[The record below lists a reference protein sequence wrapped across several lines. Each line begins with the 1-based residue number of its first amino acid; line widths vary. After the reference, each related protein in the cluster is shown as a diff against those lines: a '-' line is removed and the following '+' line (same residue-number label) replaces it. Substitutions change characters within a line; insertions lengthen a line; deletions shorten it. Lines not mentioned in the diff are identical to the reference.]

1 MIAKR
6 LRALPNRI
14 RLYGLLAIYVLVV
27 SFPFYYMVLT
37 SLRAQKDVYNKEAML
52 MPVNLILDNYGI
64 VLSSTNM
71 TTWLTNSVV
80 VGVVSSAIAVVIGTL
95 AAYSLARLRFLGS
108 ATLARSV
115 LFMYLV
121 PSSLLFI
128 PLFLIINNIGL
139 RNTLWALILTYLTF
153 NVPFCTWMLL
163 GYFRTIPIELED
175 AARID
180 GCSRMG
186 VLGRIILPL
195 SAPGLVTAFIFSFTN
210 SWNEFL
216 YAAVMTSRSE
226 LRTIPVG
233 LYSFQ
238 IADILLWGQLMAAA
252 ILATV
257 PVLVLYM
264 LVQRFVVQGLT
275 AGSVKG

>member
-1 MIAKR
+1 MMMKR

-14 RLYGLLAIYVLVV
+14 RLYGLLAVYVLVV

-37 SLRAQKDVYNKEAML
+37 SLRTQKDVYNKEGML
-52 MPVNLILDNYGI
+52 TPVNLILDNYGI
-64 VLSSTNM
+64 VLGSTNM
-71 TTWLTNSVV
+71 TTWVTNSVF
-80 VGVVSSAIAVVIGTL
+80 VGVASSAIALVIGTL
-95 AAYSLARLRFLGS
+95 AAYSLARLRFFGS
-108 ATLARSV
+108 NALARSV

-128 PLFLIINNIGL
+128 PLYLIIANLGL
-139 RNTLWALILTYLTF
+139 LNSLWALILTYQTF

-163 GYFRTIPIELED
+163 GYFRTIPMELED

-180 GCSRMG
+180 GCSRLG

-216 YAAVMTSRSE
+216 YAAVMATRSE
-226 LRTIPVG
+226 LKTIPVG

-252 ILATV
+252 ILATA
-257 PVLVLYM
+257 PVLILYM

>member
-52 MPVNLILDNYGI
+52 IPVNLILDNYGI
-64 VLSSTNM
+64 VLGSTNM

-80 VGVVSSAIAVVIGTL
+80 VGVASSAIAVVIGTL
-95 AAYSLARLRFLGS
+95 AAYSLARLRFFGS

-128 PLFLIINNIGL
+128 PLFLIINSIGL

>member
-1 MIAKR
+1 MLTRR
-6 LRALPNRI
+6 LRSIPNRV
-14 RLYGLLAIYVLVV
+14 RTYGILAVYVLVV
-27 SFPFYYMVLT
+27 SFPFYFMVLT
-37 SLRAQKDVYNKEAML
+37 ALRSQKDVYNKQTML
-52 MPVNLILDNYGI
+52 VPANLILDNFGI
-64 VLSSTNM
+64 VLNNTDLVRWIS
-71 TTWLTNSVV
+71 NSVV
-80 VGVVSSAIAVVIGTL
+80 VGVVSSALALVIGIL
-95 AAYSLARLRFLGS
+95 AAYSLARLRFFGS
-108 ATLARSV
+108 NTLARSV
-115 LFMYLV
+115 LFMYLI

-128 PLFLIINNIGL
+128 PLYLIIANIGL
-139 RNTLWALILTYLTF
+139 LNSLWALILSYQTF

-186 VLGRIILPL
+186 VLARVILPL
-195 SAPGLVTAFIFSFTN
+195 SAPGIVTAFIFSFTN

-216 YAAVMTSRSE
+216 YAAVMAQRSE

-252 ILATV
+252 IIATA
-257 PVLVLYM
+257 PVLILYM

>member
-6 LRALPNRI
+6 LRTLPNRI

-52 MPVNLILDNYGI
+52 IPVNLILDNYGI
-64 VLSSTNM
+64 VLGSTNM
-71 TTWLTNSVV
+71 TTWLTNSVI
-80 VGVVSSAIAVVIGTL
+80 VGVASSAIAVVIGTL
-95 AAYSLARLRFLGS
+95 AAYSLARLRFFGS

-163 GYFRTIPIELED
+163 GYFRTIPMELED

>member
-1 MIAKR
+1 
-6 LRALPNRI
+6 
-14 RLYGLLAIYVLVV
+14 
-27 SFPFYYMVLT
+27 
-37 SLRAQKDVYNKEAML
+37 
-52 MPVNLILDNYGI
+52 
-64 VLSSTNM
+64 M
-71 TTWLTNSVV
+71 TTWVTNSVF
-80 VGVVSSAIAVVIGTL
+80 VGVASSAIALVIGTL
-95 AAYSLARLRFLGS
+95 AAYSLARLRFFGS
-108 ATLARSV
+108 NALARSV

-128 PLFLIINNIGL
+128 PLYLIIANLGL
-139 RNTLWALILTYLTF
+139 LNSLWALILTYQTF

-163 GYFRTIPIELED
+163 GYFRTIPMELED

-180 GCSRMG
+180 GCSRLG

-216 YAAVMTSRSE
+216 YAAVMATRSE
-226 LRTIPVG
+226 LKTIPVG

-252 ILATV
+252 ILATA

>member
-1 MIAKR
+1 MMLKR

-14 RLYGLLAIYVLVV
+14 RLYGLLAVYVLVV

-37 SLRAQKDVYNKEAML
+37 SLRTQKDVYNKEGML
-52 MPVNLILDNYGI
+52 TPINLILDNYGI
-64 VLSSTNM
+64 VLGSTNM
-71 TTWLTNSVV
+71 TTWVTNSVF
-80 VGVVSSAIAVVIGTL
+80 VGVASSAIALVIGTL
-95 AAYSLARLRFLGS
+95 AAYSLARLRFFGS
-108 ATLARSV
+108 NALARSV

-128 PLFLIINNIGL
+128 PLYLIIANLGL
-139 RNTLWALILTYLTF
+139 LNSLWALILTYQTF

-163 GYFRTIPIELED
+163 GYFRTIPMELED

-180 GCSRMG
+180 GCSRLG

-216 YAAVMTSRSE
+216 YAAVMATRSE
-226 LRTIPVG
+226 LKTIPVG

-252 ILATV
+252 ILATA
-257 PVLVLYM
+257 PVLILYM

>member
-1 MIAKR
+1 MMMKR

-14 RLYGLLAIYVLVV
+14 RLYGLLAVYVLVV

-37 SLRAQKDVYNKEAML
+37 SLRTQKDVYNKEGML
-52 MPVNLILDNYGI
+52 TPVNLILDNYGI
-64 VLSSTNM
+64 VLGSTNM
-71 TTWLTNSVV
+71 TTWVTNSVF
-80 VGVVSSAIAVVIGTL
+80 VGVASSAIALVIGTL
-95 AAYSLARLRFLGS
+95 AAYSLARLRFFGS
-108 ATLARSV
+108 NALARSV

-128 PLFLIINNIGL
+128 PLYLIIANLGL
-139 RNTLWALILTYLTF
+139 LNSLWALILTYQTF

-163 GYFRTIPIELED
+163 GYFRTIPMELED

-180 GCSRMG
+180 GCSRLG

-216 YAAVMTSRSE
+216 YAAVMATRSE
-226 LRTIPVG
+226 LKTIPVG

-252 ILATV
+252 ILATA